1 MFLTRNMTP
10 QPLMDCFAAHQSYKD
25 SIKARR
31 ALKKKKEKAKKTC
44 FFSNFL
50 VCVKLKSTAK
60 QESIQSNFLFP
71 IELHALNLRNTCH
84 FAVEENLVVL
94 CVCVCVLLHYQRF
107 PGGGKISVSLSSHT
121 SCQVLWNTK
130 LLIGP
135 ALGFP
140 PGSETVISGPLLGSQ
155 REPHSAR
162 LLLSWQ
168 VSVISQHAGDMR
180 IQHKW

>member
-31 ALKKKKEKAKKTC
+31 ALKKRKKGEKNIC
-44 FFSNFL
+44 FSSNFL

-94 CVCVCVLLHYQRF
+94 CVCVCVYCCTTKGSPEEGR
-107 PGGGKISVSLSSHT
+107 SLSVCHRT
-121 SCQVLWNTK
+121 QAAKFYEIPNY
-130 LLIGP
+130 
-135 ALGFP
+135 
-140 PGSETVISGPLLGSQ
+140 
-155 REPHSAR
+155 
-162 LLLSWQ
+162 
-168 VSVISQHAGDMR
+168 
-180 IQHKW
+180 

>member
-44 FFSNFL
+44 FSSNFL

-121 SCQVLWNTK
+121 SCQVL
-130 LLIGP
+130 
-135 ALGFP
+135 
-140 PGSETVISGPLLGSQ
+140 
-155 REPHSAR
+155 
-162 LLLSWQ
+162 
-168 VSVISQHAGDMR
+168 
-180 IQHKW
+180 